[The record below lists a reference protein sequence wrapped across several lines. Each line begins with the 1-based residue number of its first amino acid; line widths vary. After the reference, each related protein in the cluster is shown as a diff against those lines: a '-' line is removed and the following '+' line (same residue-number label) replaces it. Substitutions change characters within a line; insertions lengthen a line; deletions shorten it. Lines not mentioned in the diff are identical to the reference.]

1 MCDSTKVA
9 ALSFTGSTR
18 VGKFFFRRDT
28 HVFYIFMQFVLF
40 FLGKILYRQCADTV
54 KKISLELGGNAPFIV
69 FDSADLDLAIKGMMV
84 SKFRNAGQTCVSSN
98 RVLVQS
104 GIYDKFVKL
113 LRETV
118 DKEVK
123 SGDGMKQGVNQGPLI
138 NQRQFK
144 RVCDMVDDAQGKGAK
159 LVMGGGNDPV
169 GKLFYKPT
177 ILTDL
182 SSDMDLYKEEI
193 FGPVISLLRFQ
204 DEEVIF
210 SPSSIKSYLHP
221 YSFTFAF

>member
-1 MCDSTKVA
+1 
-9 ALSFTGSTR
+9 
-18 VGKFFFRRDT
+18 
-28 HVFYIFMQFVLF
+28 MQFVLYS
-40 FLGKILYRQCADTV
+40 GKILYRQCADTV

-104 GIYDKFVKL
+104 GIYDKFVKH

-210 SPSSIKSYLHP
+210 FHSQSKHVCTHTHFLLILGSHQDRQ
-221 YSFTFAF
+221 